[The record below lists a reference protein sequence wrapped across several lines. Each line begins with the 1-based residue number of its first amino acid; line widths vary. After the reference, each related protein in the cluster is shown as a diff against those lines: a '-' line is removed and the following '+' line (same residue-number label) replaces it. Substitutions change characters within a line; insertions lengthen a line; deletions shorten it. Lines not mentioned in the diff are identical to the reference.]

1 MSFLF
6 HLKALLGSKLA
17 ALAAGA
23 LLVGSAAAVAGPGPT
38 VLEVRPA
45 SESDLAVVQDDAEG
59 AAQDP
64 ARAEVGDE
72 AEEASTELELVD
84 GGGENDDSDVE
95 REGPQVDE
103 REAPEVV
110 KRPAAAGDGAERGDD
125 ERSEVAKAVH
135 RAKAGELTPG
145 DPGFGA
151 AVSESAREN
160 RGNGRVVS
168 EAARTANG
176 SIERGA
182 SSHGPDGA
190 GERGPGER
198 GPRDREAGDGPPF
211 GRGPDDTGPPG
222 HSRAPKGS

>member
-6 HLKALLGSKLA
+6 HLKALLGSKLT

-23 LLVGSAAAVAGPGPT
+23 VLVGSAAAVTGPGPT

-45 SESDLAVVQDDAEG
+45 SESDLAVVQDDAED
-59 AAQDP
+59 ATQDP

-72 AEEASTELELVD
+72 GEEASTELELVD
-84 GGGENDDSDVE
+84 GGGEIDDSDVE
-95 REGPQVDE
+95 RGS
-103 REAPEVV
+103 PEVV
-110 KRPAAAGDGAERGDD
+110 KRPAAGDD
-125 ERSEVAKAVH
+125 AEGGDAERSEVAKAVH

-151 AVSESAREN
+151 AVSERAREN
-160 RGNGRVVS
+160 RGNGRAVS

-176 SIERGA
+176 SVERGA
-182 SSHGPDGA
+182 SSHGADEA

-198 GPRDREAGDGPPF
+198 GPQGREAGDGPPF